1 MFKIMRLT
9 KYAIHLIQ
17 LNNLIDIKTAV
28 ILAGGKG
35 TRLNK
40 VVSDVPKPMAP
51 INNRPFLEYLMDYWI
66 GQGISRFILSV
77 GHLNEVITTHFRNNY
92 RSAKIDYVYEN
103 NPLGTGGALMLASK
117 NLNQTFLLL
126 NGDTFFEVGL
136 NNLLSFHTKNSS
148 ECTMSLF
155 RSNELERYMGVQLE
169 ENGEIFEL
177 KSKEKSVDLVVNGG
191 VYLIEPSAINKL
203 NLKSGVKI
211 SLENQLLP
219 SLISLGGRLFGKEY
233 SAKFIDIG
241 IPEDYSRAHSFLDE

>member
-1 MFKIMRLT
+1 
-9 KYAIHLIQ
+9 
-17 LNNLIDIKTAV
+17 
-28 ILAGGKG
+28 
-35 TRLNK
+35 
-40 VVSDVPKPMAP
+40 
-51 INNRPFLEYLMDYWI
+51 
-66 GQGISRFILSV
+66 
-77 GHLNEVITTHFRNNY
+77 
-92 RSAKIDYVYEN
+92 
-103 NPLGTGGALMLASK
+103 
-117 NLNQTFLLL
+117 
-126 NGDTFFEVGL
+126 
-136 NNLLSFHTKNSS
+136 
-148 ECTMSLF
+148 MSLF